1 MDEADLLGDRI
12 VIIANGK
19 LRCSGTSLFLKG
31 KYGAGY
37 HLVIAKQEGMAVP
50 CAVLVAVWRDR
61 LITYG
66 LNNSA

>member
-37 HLVIAKQEGMAVP
+37 HLVIAKQEGMVKACPVF
-50 CAVLVAVWRDR
+50 VAV
-61 LITYG
+61 
-66 LNNSA
+66 

>member
-19 LRCSGTSLFLKG
+19 MRCSGTSLFLKG

-37 HLVIAKQEGMAVP
+37 HLVITKQQGMRPDWEYQV
-50 CAVLVAVWRDR
+50 D
-61 LITYG
+61 TG
-66 LNNSA
+66 LT